1 MYRDLQITPRCHFI
15 LAYRICLAA
24 RRVDGNTDEVAYE
37 VSAYRQTRTTVGA
50 AEASVKETAAV
61 YAELR
66 VIEKDISDMCELMGQ
81 LRDMVERNGEM
92 VDQIE
97 AWVAQDLEHV
107 KVRARRRTAP
117 LVVSP

>member
-1 MYRDLQITPRCHFI
+1 M
-15 LAYRICLAA
+15 
-24 RRVDGNTDEVAYE
+24 
-37 VSAYRQTRTTVGA
+37 
-50 AEASVKETAAV
+50 KETAAV

-66 VIEKDISDMCELMGQ
+66 LIEKDISDMCELMGQ

-107 KVRARRRTAP
+107 KVRTRCLTVRLNLRALKARLRNLQGGLTELERANRYKRAR
-117 LVVSP
+117 